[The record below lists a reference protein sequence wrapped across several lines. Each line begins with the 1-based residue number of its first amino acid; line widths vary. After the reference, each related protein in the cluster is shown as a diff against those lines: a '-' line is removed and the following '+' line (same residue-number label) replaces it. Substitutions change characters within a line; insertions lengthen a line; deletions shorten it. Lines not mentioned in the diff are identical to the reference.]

1 MTNEAWIKRQTESP
15 EARRRYEEERLILWT
30 TEAIW
35 KAMDDQGLTRA
46 ELAERLGTS
55 RANITQLLSGTRNMT
70 LRSLAALSHACRLR
84 ADVHLKELSESEF
97 TEVDDCTVSVS
108 RRVPESR
115 SAWLVHVSAGAD
127 GQAQLF
133 AAPGDD
139 GDTYESD
146 LDYRLPTHLQLV
158 A

>member
-1 MTNEAWIKRQTESP
+1 MANEAWIKRQTESP

-55 RANITQLLSGTRNMT
+55 RANVTQLLSGTRNMT
-70 LRSLAALSHACRLR
+70 LRSLAALAHACRLR
-84 ADVHLKELSESEF
+84 ADVHLKDLADSVF
-97 TEVDDCTVSVS
+97 TEVDDCIAGVAS
-108 RRVPESR
+108 RVPISKG
-115 SAWLVHVSAGAD
+115 SWLAPVSFETED
-127 GQAQLF
+127 QPQFF
-133 AAPGDD
+133 AEFVDD
-139 GDTYESD
+139 GTYETE
-146 LDYRLPTHLQLV
+146 LDYPSPTQLQLV